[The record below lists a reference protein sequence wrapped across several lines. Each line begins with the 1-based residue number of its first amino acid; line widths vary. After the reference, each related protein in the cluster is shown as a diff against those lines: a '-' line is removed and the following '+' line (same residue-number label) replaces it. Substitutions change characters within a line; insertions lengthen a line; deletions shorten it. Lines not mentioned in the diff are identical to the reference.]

1 MKRETLAICG
11 AHKQDNPNINYI
23 IELYENDVKNHI
35 NSPQFK
41 KFTEVAKTA
50 IKFIKKQGTTA
61 IVPHIKFHLNFIKN

>member
-1 MKRETLAICG
+1 MKRETLAICS

-23 IELYENDVKNHI
+23 IEVYENDVKNHI

-50 IKFIKKQGTTA
+50 IKFIKNIIFKLVL
-61 IVPHIKFHLNFIKN
+61 IIKRKK